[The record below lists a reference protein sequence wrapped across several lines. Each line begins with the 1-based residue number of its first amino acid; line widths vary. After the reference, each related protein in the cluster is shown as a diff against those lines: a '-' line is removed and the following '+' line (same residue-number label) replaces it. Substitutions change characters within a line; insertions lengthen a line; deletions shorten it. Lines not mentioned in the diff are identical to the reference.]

1 MFIFNLKM
9 LINIFD
15 PNPCP
20 YNRYDLGNYKIKKVG
35 YFKSNLISVSAS
47 PKLSSKCICFF
58 KNF

>member
-1 MFIFNLKM
+1 MF
-9 LINIFD
+9 INIFD